1 MRLISNKII
10 YDDGRHN
17 AFTSMVKWRDRYW
30 VTFRN
35 GTHHRSHDGRVLIM
49 SSADLEHWSEPTVAI
64 DTPADD
70 RDPKL
75 VVWQD
80 RLFVATNSVTRAFED
95 ETHLDGKIHMTEM
108 HTSMSQTADGVVW
121 ETPWVATEPFHF
133 IWWMRAHNFS
143 SFPAMEAGKEG
154 NDGCLYATERK
165 AKQVVEDG
173 VQKNDYYSAF
183 LQSADGRS
191 WQRISMISTERM
203 ASEVAFDFL
212 ADGRAVGFVRH
223 DLDHYPEIKVAKP
236 PYTVWET
243 VIDFPFK
250 CNGPSL
256 DLVGDTLVISG
267 RAFFE
272 DPATPLLPP
281 DLAPRLRGLLIM
293 TVDLEGRRLIP
304 QLMLPHITG
313 PLAPGSSGADEDA
326 RFNAPDISYASAVD
340 LGGGEFAMSY
350 YEGYKGTR
358 SSIRLARLSLAP

>member
-1 MRLISNKII
+1 MKLISNQII
-10 YDDGRHN
+10 YEDGRHN

-35 GTHHRSHDGRVLIM
+35 GTHHRSHDGRVLVM
-49 SSADLEHWSEPTVAI
+49 SSADLEHWSKPVVAI

-80 RLFVATNSVTRAFED
+80 RLFVATNSVTRAFDD
-95 ETHLDGKIHMTEM
+95 ETHLDGKIHTTDM
-108 HTSMSQTADGVVW
+108 HTSMSVTADGVVW
-121 ETPWVATEPFHF
+121 ETPWIATEPFHF
-133 IWWMRAHNFS
+133 IWWMRAH
-143 SFPAMEAGKEG
+143 K
-154 NDGCLYATERK
+154 GCLYATERK

-223 DLDHYPEIKVAKP
+223 DLDHYPEIKVAEP
-236 PYTVWET
+236 PYTAWET

-250 CNGPSL
+250 GNGPSL
-256 DLVGDTLVISG
+256 DRLGDTLVISA

-281 DLAPRLRGLLIM
+281 ELAPRRRGLLIM

-313 PLAPGSSGADEDA
+313 PLAPDD
-326 RFNAPDISYASAVD
+326 PASAWPALAWRPDV
-340 LGGGEFAMSY
+340 GAE
-350 YEGYKGTR
+350 T
-358 SSIRLARLSLAP
+358 IRDCPSKPCDPGLR